1 MSPTAR
7 SAVIALVIA
16 TCATLFVLVGS
27 ATLTHN
33 PPTTSAP
40 RPLDSSVSTTS
51 SPLAK
56 AKTASALPEAPG
68 PNPQTPAPHPPAP
81 APLGQPNIV
90 VLLIDDFAAM
100 DDRVFQRLPNI
111 KSTFLDQGISFTNY
125 WGNFSLCC
133 PGRAALLSGQ
143 RDDHNGVMKNEATL
157 FDPRET
163 IATELQGAGYYTGIV
178 GKYFNGTSA
187 LTSKTP
193 PGWDYVAI
201 KDDGP
206 YYNYPAWVNG
216 VKEIHGATDADYSV
230 DVMAS
235 KSVPFFENA
244 PPDKPI
250 FAWLAP
256 NATHG
261 GSDEDGVK
269 IPTQPVPPAR
279 YRGDPRCADIPPYD
293 PASFNILNTGPKPA
307 YERKLPLVPYANG
320 WDLTLD
326 CESLLA
332 VNDWF
337 GQVLDELKAEGRYDN
352 TIFVLASDNGMG
364 WGAHHI
370 PGKIAPYTA
379 QMPLYI
385 SWPAVI
391 DGPMSQDANL
401 VSNIDVAP
409 TLCEIAGCQMGPYFN
424 GYGVDGQSFAG
435 LIDPARYSSV
445 PQRDSIVI
453 EGVGGGV
460 PFFEAIMT
468 GANNPL
474 GQWLFVHYATG
485 EKELYDVSGGP
496 CASWSVGDPGD
507 PCMLHNLTRL
517 RPHLRKTLALELTV
531 DWGASPIS
539 MTNHPGAGQVDPA
552 GDQ

>member
-1 MSPTAR
+1 MSPSAR
-7 SAVIALVIA
+7 FSTIALVVGV
-16 TCATLFVLVGS
+16 CATMFL
-27 ATLTHN
+27 AA
-33 PPTTSAP
+33 PRTTSTPTPPPAGV
-40 RPLDSSVSTTS
+40 RHAANTSVASP

-56 AKTASALPEAPG
+56 AAATSVL
-68 PNPQTPAPHPPAP
+68 PQTPARIPPTP
-81 APLGQPNIV
+81 VPLGKPNIV

-100 DDRVFQRLPNI
+100 DDRVFQRLPNF
-111 KSTFLDQGISFTNY
+111 KSTFLDRGVSFTNY

-163 IATELQGAGYYTGIV
+163 IATELQGVGYYTGIV

-187 LTSKTP
+187 LVSKTP

-216 VKEIHGATDADYSV
+216 IKEIHGSTDADYSV
-230 DVMAS
+230 DVMAA

-261 GSDEDGVK
+261 GSDEDGAKV
-269 IPTQPVPPAR
+269 PTQPVPPAR

-307 YERKLPLVPYANG
+307 YEKDLPPVPYAAG

-332 VNDWF
+332 VNDWL
-337 GQVLDELKAEGRYDN
+337 GQVVDELKTERRYDN
-352 TIFVLASDNGMG
+352 TIFVLTSDNGMG
-364 WGAHHI
+364 WGAHRI

-385 SWPAVI
+385 SWPAGI
-391 DGPMSQDANL
+391 GAPLTQDAHL

-409 TLCEIAGCQMGPYFN
+409 TLCEIAGCRMGPYFD

-435 LIDPARYSSV
+435 LIDPAQYSSV
-445 PQRDSIVI
+445 PQRDSIVV
-453 EGVGGGV
+453 EGVGGGI

-474 GQWLFVHYATG
+474 GQWLFVRYATG
-485 EKELYDVSGGP
+485 EKELYNVSGGP
-496 CASWSVGDPGD
+496 CASWAAGDPGD

-517 RPHLRKTLALELTV
+517 RRHIRKALAAELTL
-531 DWGASPIS
+531 DWGPSPIS
-539 MTNHPGAGQVDPA
+539 MGHHPTAGRVDPA
-552 GDQ
+552 GEQ